1 MIRQVVFALV
11 LGMAHPC
18 MGQDGV
24 IPLSRLKADAV
35 LPVALAPGAGA
46 SDAAVWTVNRTAGT
60 ALSIAAKDNKLGA
73 PVAIGGEPCSTIV
86 SAFKSVW
93 APSCAEGTIARI
105 DPDAA
110 KVTAKAK
117 IAVAEAAGS
126 IATAVGSIWIVTDRK
141 GIVSRLDPDTN
152 EAVAEIHVAGGASS
166 IVFAGDALWV
176 TSGTGNRLTRV
187 NPKNNEVIESIEVGP
202 KPGRIAAGDGAV
214 WTLNQG
220 DGSVSRIDTA
230 TNKVVATIKIGEKA
244 AAGEIAAGDGSVWI
258 SAAGLPLVRI
268 DTRTNK
274 VAQQFGGEGGGAVLL
289 AHGSLWLAAGPQTTW
304 RLDPKLVAG
313 MRP

>member
-1 MIRQVVFALV
+1 MIRQAVFALV

-18 MGQDGV
+18 IGQDGA
-24 IPLSRLKADAV
+24 IPISRLKADAV
-35 LPVALAPGAGA
+35 LPLTLAPGAGA
-46 SDAAVWTVNRTAGT
+46 SAAAVWTVNRTAGT
-60 ALSIAAKDNKLGA
+60 AISIAAKDNKVGA

-93 APSCAEGTIARI
+93 APSCGSGSIARI

-110 KVTAKAK
+110 KVSATAK
-117 IAVAEAAGS
+117 IAVAEPAGS
-126 IATAVGSIWIVTDRK
+126 IATAVGSIWAVTDRK
-141 GIVSRLDPDTN
+141 GIVSRIDPDTN
-152 EAVAEIHVAGGASS
+152 EAVAEIHIAGGASS

-220 DGSVSRIDTA
+220 DGSVSRVDA
-230 TNKVVATIKIGEKA
+230 STNKVVATIKIGETA
-244 AAGEIAAGDGSVWI
+244 AAGEIAAGDGSVWV
-258 SAAGLPLVRI
+258 SAPGLPLVRI
-268 DTRTNK
+268 DARTNK
-274 VAQQFGGEGGGAVLL
+274 VAQQFGGDGGGAVLL